1 MTRYLTMFGA
11 ALLCAGLAACG
22 GPDLSSP
29 EACAKSY
36 QTAQMEAKNAEG
48 EDRLAALKWECD
60 CIEESLE
67 WYADKSELE
76 KRLKKQ
82 RALYAF
88 VKSNMSE
95 LMKYEL
101 EVVGVSEQKEGDKVV
116 GKLVELRVKRKDV
129 SPKGD
134 SGNEFEIKDK
144 DTKATLLCT
153 QIEGKWKIKRG

>member
-22 GPDLSSP
+22 GPDLGTP
-29 EACAKSY
+29 ESCAKSY
-36 QTAQMEAKNAEG
+36 ETARLERKNLEAD
-48 EDRLAALKWECD
+48 DRLAALKWECD
-60 CIEESLE
+60 CIEESLP
-67 WYADKSELE
+67 WYADKSEME

-82 RALYAF
+82 RALYDF
-88 VKSNMSE
+88 VKSNLSD
-95 LMKYEL
+95 LKKYEL
-101 EVVGVSEQKEGDKVV
+101 EVVGVSEQKEGDKVT
-116 GKLVELRVKRKDV
+116 GKIVELRIKRKDV

-144 DTKATLLCT
+144 DSKSSIYCT

>member
-1 MTRYLTMFGA
+1 MTRTLTLFGTV
-11 ALLCAGLAACG
+11 LLCAGLAACG

-36 QTAQMEAKNAEG
+36 QTAEMERKNADSD
-48 EDRLAALKWECD
+48 DRLAALKWECD
-60 CIEESLE
+60 CMEESLE

-82 RALYAF
+82 RALYSF
-88 VKSNMSE
+88 VKSNLSD
-95 LMKYEL
+95 LKKYEL
-101 EVVGVSEQKEGDKVV
+101 EVIGVSEQKEGDKVV
-116 GKLVELRVKRKDV
+116 GKVVELRVKRKDV

-134 SGNEFEIKDK
+134 SGTEFELKDK
-144 DTKATLLCT
+144 DTKASLLCT